1 MPIKSCTR
9 CGLKVLVDAS
19 QAASDTYLCPRCV
32 SEAKGSGA
40 ATKPAGSAKR
50 SSVKVACPYCGAS
63 FSGSMPSRPAKGG
76 CPVCQKELVL
86 LPDGTI
92 QAAASFN
99 LSAWQKQRAA
109 KKAESTPPP
118 QAPAPEEAMPAAADP
133 IGGSTILDMGGP
145 PPAAASMP
153 TLEEGPM
160 EFPGGLGGESML
172 GMGGQTAAPAPR
184 PSIDEPEP
192 APEPPPEEPARSYD
206 EPEPPPED
214 DLGGETILDS
224 DGPRAVELPEPS
236 LDERFPDQDLLRE
249 TMPGMDRP
257 PAAETP
263 VPPPTP
269 PPVPEEETAPALE
282 SDEGAE
288 PAVRDSEYSRTEEP
302 EPSPPPVEEQPA
314 EEPAEPSME
323 SSTEL
328 PDNLGG
334 STMLGIGGSD
344 DMAPPRPEP
353 IPTIEESPPEAVPIL
368 AKDLAPIELP
378 PPDEPAAAEPPAD
391 APSAEPS
398 EAKPYVY
405 GPIARV
411 ARKIPGSMGPPPPPA
426 TVPRGPISSGPL
438 PPPPPPPTSSQPV
451 LGSDF
456 RIATAPPPPK
466 SPLSEAAK
474 AAGVKPSQMG
484 MPPARPNMFRVM
496 LAWILLLLP
505 LAAGFLLYSM
515 QKTSAVEKIIKKL
528 SDEVSPG
535 FRKMDEEIKKA
546 ITKTAEPADPA
557 RK

>member
-32 SEAKGSGA
+32 SEAKGPA
-40 ATKPAGSAKR
+40 AAPKPAASAKR
-50 SSVKVACPYCGAS
+50 SSVKLLCPYCGAS
-63 FSGSMPSRPAKGG
+63 FSGSIPSRPAKGG

-99 LSAWQKQRAA
+99 LNAWQKQREA
-109 KKAESTPPP
+109 KKAESTPPA
-118 QAPAPEEAMPAAADP
+118 APAEAMPASSDP

-145 PPAAASMP
+145 PAAAASLP

-160 EFPGGLGGESML
+160 EFPGGLGGETML
-172 GMGGQTAAPAPR
+172 GMGGQAAAPAPR
-184 PSIDEPEP
+184 PTIDEPADEP
-192 APEPPPEEPARSYD
+192 GPPPSPPPEEPARSYD
-206 EPEPPPED
+206 EPEPPPPD

-236 LDERFPDQDLLRE
+236 LEDKSQDQDLLRE

-263 VPPPTP
+263 VPPPTTP
-269 PPVPEEETAPALE
+269 PIPEEEAAPTLE
-282 SDEGAE
+282 SDEAAE
-288 PAVRDSEYSRTEEP
+288 PTVRDSEYAPPVDPEP
-302 EPSPPPVEEQPA
+302 PSPPM
-314 EEPAEPSME
+314 EEPPAGESEEASSE
-323 SSTEL
+323 SSPEL
-328 PDNLGG
+328 PGDMGG

-353 IPTIEESPPEAVPIL
+353 IPTIEEPTPEAVPIL
-368 AKDLAPIELP
+368 AKDVAPIDMPTPEGP
-378 PPDEPAAAEPPAD
+378 EPPAD
-391 APSAEPS
+391 ADSAEPE

-411 ARKIPGSMGPPPPPA
+411 PRKVPGSMGPPPPPA
-426 TVPRGPISSGPL
+426 TVPRPQAQSGPL
-438 PPPPPPPTSSQPV
+438 TPPPPPPTTSNPV

-466 SPLSEAAK
+466 TPLSEAAK
-474 AAGVKPSQMG
+474 AAGVKTSQVQ
-484 MPPARPNMFRVM
+484 MPPARPNLFRVV

-505 LAAGFLLYSM
+505 LAAGFALYSTR
-515 QKTSAVEKIIKKL
+515 KTSAVEKIIQKL
-528 SDEVSPG
+528 TDEVTPG

-546 ITKTAEPADPA
+546 ITKPAEPDQ
-557 RK
+557 K